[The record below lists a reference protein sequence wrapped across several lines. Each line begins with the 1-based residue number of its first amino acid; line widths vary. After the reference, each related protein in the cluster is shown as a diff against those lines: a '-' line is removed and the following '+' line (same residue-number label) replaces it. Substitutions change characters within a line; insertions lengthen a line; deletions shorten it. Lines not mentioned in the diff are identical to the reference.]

1 MFDELER
8 LRGSPELQR
17 LLGHYDG
24 ACGPDPEAWQ
34 DRLMELGGAEPRQ
47 LVELHGLLIAFGWLE
62 QNTGHGPVPR
72 PGTVPDCYRVTA
84 AGRRAGKL
92 ARGTEPVEAD
102 EAVEAAGGGPA
113 AGRSGGGEDPPP
125 RRREGRRQKA
135 AREKRT
141 AAGDVRLP
149 ERAAEVPAAVPG

>member
-17 LLGHYDG
+17 LLGHYAG

-34 DRLMELGGAEPRQ
+34 DRLMELDEVEPRQ

-72 PGTVPDCYRVTA
+72 PGTVPGSYRITA

-102 EAVEAAGGGPA
+102 EALGAAGGGSA
-113 AGRSGGGEDPPP
+113 AGRGGGGDAPPP
-125 RRREGRRQKA
+125 GRREGRRQKA
-135 AREKRT
+135 ARETR
-141 AAGDVRLP
+141 AVAGDVGLP
-149 ERAAEVPAAVPG
+149 ERAAEMPAGVPG